1 MKRKTSDVAPENV
14 EISTKDLR
22 SSAVNLRRQQ
32 GFTLIELLIVIA
44 IIGILAA
51 VLIPNLLNARKAANN
66 TAAQSYLRNAV
77 TAAESYR
84 TNYNAPVGASV
95 PCNDAKLLSGTTPTS
110 IDQTANQCLIG
121 QNANGTVGY
130 VKSSN
135 GNTYQFN
142 GSTIVAGTFTTIPSL
157 P

>member
-1 MKRKTSDVAPENV
+1 M
-14 EISTKDLR
+14 R
-22 SSAVNLRRQQ
+22 SRTQ

-84 TNYNAPVGASV
+84 SNNNGTVVGSSV
-95 PCNDAKLLSGTTPTS
+95 ACNDTKVLSASLPSSVST
-110 IDQTANQCLIG
+110 DANSCLVG

-135 GNTYQFN
+135 GDKYVFN
-142 GSTIVAGTFTTIPSL
+142 GSTVVTTTTTTLPSL

>member
-1 MKRKTSDVAPENV
+1 MKTTEVGKQQDSVRNAAAHPRRE
-14 EISTKDLR
+14 L
-22 SSAVNLRRQQ
+22 LQRQQ

-51 VLIPNLLNARKAANN
+51 VLIPNLLNARKAANS

-84 TNYNAPVGASV
+84 SNYNVAVGASIA
-95 PCNDAKLLSGTTPTS
+95 CNDAKLLGGNLPSS
-110 IDQTANQCLIG
+110 IDPAANQCLVG

-135 GNTYQFN
+135 GSTYQFS
-142 GSTIVAGTFTTIPSL
+142 GSTIVSGSFTTL
-157 P
+157 PTLP

>member
-1 MKRKTSDVAPENV
+1 MKN
-14 EISTKDLR
+14 ST
-22 SSAVNLRRQQ
+22 Q

-84 TNYNAPVGASV
+84 SSNNGGIVGASV
-95 PCNDAKLLSGTTPTS
+95 ACNDANVLGGSLPASIKAGTGT
-110 IDQTANQCLIG
+110 CLIG

-130 VKSSN
+130 VESSN
-135 GNTYQFN
+135 GDKYQFN
-142 GSTIVAGTFTTIPSL
+142 GSTTVPNSAATGL
-157 P
+157 PTLP

>member
-1 MKRKTSDVAPENV
+1 MKNNT
-14 EISTKDLR
+14 
-22 SSAVNLRRQQ
+22 Q

-84 TNYNAPVGASV
+84 SSNNGTIVGTGIVCSDTKVLSGSFPASV
-95 PCNDAKLLSGTTPTS
+95 
-110 IDQTANQCLIG
+110 TACQVS
-121 QNANGTVGY
+121 QNANGTVGF
-130 VKSSN
+130 VTSSN
-135 GNTYQFN
+135 GDSYQFN
-142 GSTIVAGTFTTIPSL
+142 GSTTVAGTAAVPSL